1 MDADALA
8 DAVYK
13 LEEGE
18 SLSEDEGRLIQ
29 QAVESL
35 MPKAE
40 GSEPA
45 DNSVGQAMLA
55 LKKKKLELLLNGI

>member
-1 MDADALA
+1 
-8 DAVYK
+8 V
-13 LEEGE
+13 GE
-18 SLSEDEGRLIQ
+18 TLSEDEGRLIQ

-40 GSEPA
+40 GGEP
-45 DNSVGQAMLA
+45 DGSVGQAMLA